1 MDFQQRPRRSWS
13 NPVTGRGG
21 RHFHGPR
28 AQFPFAFA
36 RWRGGGDGGEA
47 KEIGLGGRIKVKAS
61 YGLQV
66 EGGGFCERE
75 GERLLVEDERSQM
88 GYGEI

>member
-1 MDFQQRPRRSWS
+1 MAGRR
-13 NPVTGRGG
+13 R
-21 RHFHGPR
+21 
-28 AQFPFAFA
+28 
-36 RWRGGGDGGEA
+36 
-47 KEIGLGGRIKVKAS
+47 KIGLGGKIKVKIS